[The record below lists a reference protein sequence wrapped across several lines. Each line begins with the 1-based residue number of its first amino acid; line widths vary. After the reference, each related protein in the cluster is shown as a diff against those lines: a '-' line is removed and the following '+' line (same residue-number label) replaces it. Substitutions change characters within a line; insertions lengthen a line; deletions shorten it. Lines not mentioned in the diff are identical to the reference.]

1 MQSTRQS
8 SLRTLRVGPQAR
20 STHVGP
26 HARVTFMATVAQVVC
41 ALVMVALPALAT
53 GDPGSFQDTR
63 PGSAQALML
72 EVDRSVILKFN
83 GLRRVAVVH
92 PEVADVSVMSTTEL
106 LVMAKATPVRDQ
118 AHTMLYVW
126 DREGLHKFAVTVVGM
141 PMAEQVAMDLR
152 ESLGP
157 GMNVQA
163 VSESLVVVEGEVP
176 DEDAKGNLDTLLQA
190 AATEQ
195 VKVVSMVT
203 TPDEADSPAGRT
215 AEALSRILDERLQV
229 VAIGDEVLVVEG
241 SLSSQ
246 AEVARARDAIATLAG
261 DQLRVVERITVAGQD
276 PAAQAPV
283 NQIQQ
288 VLGEQFTVTGLR
300 GNLVAVDGTVTS
312 AEELERVNRLL
323 EAFGDQVQTINLV
336 TVVPPRPDLDAARQ
350 ALQEALPEGVEV
362 SKVGEEAL
370 MLEGSVP
377 AEQQLEGVQQV
388 LGLYEN
394 LPIVNLVNVV
404 EPDKRRVLVAVKV
417 MELSRGHNRE
427 LGIDWGQY
435 QGTPYQDA
443 EFRPQPFLFGDIP
456 GMGWEELYEFSAQV
470 HALID
475 QQKAQ
480 ILAEPNLLVNED
492 EEAEILIG
500 GEIPVPIAQTGIGGA
515 AAISVEWKPFGVNL
529 KMKPTIGP
537 NAEKVKLSVEPEVSS
552 LDFANGVT
560 VSGLTIPALRTR
572 RTQTVVTVADG
583 GVLAIGGLISSDQSK
598 SVSKIPLLGDLPII
612 GQLFRH
618 DTFRND
624 RSELIVLVLPQILGE
639 DGQPLHPI
647 PVPEGLT
654 QEEVMQF
661 GDRDVE
667 EVELD
672 E

>member
-1 MQSTRQS
+1 MIPPM
-8 SLRTLRVGPQAR
+8 GGIA
-20 STHVGP
+20 
-26 HARVTFMATVAQVVC
+26 
-41 ALVMVALPALAT
+41 
-53 GDPGSFQDTR
+53 GSFQDTR

-72 EVDRSVILKFN
+72 EVDRSIILKFN

-92 PEVADVSVMSTTEL
+92 PEVADVSVMSATEL
-106 LVMAKATPVRDQ
+106 LVMAKAKPVRDQ
-118 AHTMLYVW
+118 VHTMLYVW
-126 DREGLHKFAVTVVGM
+126 DRGGLHKFAVTVVGM

-157 GMNVQA
+157 AMSVQA
-163 VSESLVVVEGEVP
+163 VSDTLVVVEGEVP
-176 DEDAKGNLDTLLQA
+176 DEDALENLETLLEA
-190 AATEQ
+190 SATEE

-203 TPDEADSPAGRT
+203 TPDEADSAAART
-215 AEALSRILDERLQV
+215 AEALARILDDRLQV
-229 VAIGDEVLVVEG
+229 IAIGDDVLVVEG
-241 SLSSQ
+241 TVDSE
-246 AEVARARDAIATLAG
+246 AEAEQARDAISTLAG
-261 DQLRVVERITVAGQD
+261 DELRVVERIAVAGQD
-276 PAAQAPV
+276 IAEQTPV
-283 NQIQQ
+283 NQIRQ
-288 VLGEQFTVTGLR
+288 VLGEGFTVTGLR

-323 EAFGDQVQTINLV
+323 EAFGDQAQTINMV
-336 TVVPPRPDLDAARQ
+336 TVVPPRPDLDAARK
-350 ALQEALPEGVEV
+350 AIQEALPEGVEV

-377 AEQQLEGVQQV
+377 TEERLEGVQQV
-388 LGLYEN
+388 LGLFEG
-394 LPIVNLVNVV
+394 LPMVNLVNVV
-404 EPDKRRVLVAVKV
+404 EPDRRRVLVAVKV

-435 QGTPYQDA
+435 GTGEQGA
-443 EFRPQPFLFGDIP
+443 AFRPQPFLFGNIP
-456 GMGWEELYEFSAQV
+456 NVGWEELYEFSAQV

-529 KMKPTIGP
+529 KIKPTIGP
-537 NAEKVKLSVEPEVSS
+537 EAEKVKLSVEPEVSS
-552 LDFANGVT
+552 LDFANCVT

-639 DGQPLHPI
+639 DGEPLHPI
-647 PVPEGLT
+647 PLPEGLS

-661 GDRDVE
+661 GNRDIE
-667 EVELD
+667 EIERP